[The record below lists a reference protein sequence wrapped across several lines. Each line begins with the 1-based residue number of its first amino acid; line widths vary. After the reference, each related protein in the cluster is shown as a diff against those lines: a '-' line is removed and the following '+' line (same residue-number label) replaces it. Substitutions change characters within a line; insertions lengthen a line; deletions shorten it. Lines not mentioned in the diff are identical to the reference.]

1 MPVAYM
7 YIKFWIGV
15 LVQVME
21 IVWVWSWFSDLQEEC
36 GEIHKELMNA
46 KQNLERETQ
55 MKEQLQDEV
64 AALNAQ
70 VTLLP

>member
-1 MPVAYM
+1 M
-7 YIKFWIGV
+7 
-15 LVQVME
+15 
-21 IVWVWSWFSDLQEEC
+21 
-36 GEIHKELMNA
+36 HKELTDA